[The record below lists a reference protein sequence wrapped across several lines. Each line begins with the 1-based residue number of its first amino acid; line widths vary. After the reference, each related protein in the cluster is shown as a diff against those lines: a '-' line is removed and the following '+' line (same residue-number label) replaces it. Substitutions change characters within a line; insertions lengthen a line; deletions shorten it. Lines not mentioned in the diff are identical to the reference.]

1 MSKIVSIH
9 SFRGGTGK
17 SNITANLAVTIT
29 GQGGKVAIIDTDIAS
44 PGIHVLFGLNE
55 DKIHKTLNDYLW
67 GNCAIEDAAYDVSAN
82 LGAGKDEATRMSGSI
97 YLIPSSIKTGHIT
110 RVLKEGYNIERLND
124 GLRELTRKLG
134 LDYLFIDTHPGLN
147 DETLLSIAL
156 SDILLVIL
164 RPDEQDYQGTGITVE
179 VARKLDVPKMLL
191 VVNKVLSDFDFGE
204 VKRRVEETYSCR
216 IAGVLPFSEDMIR
229 LGSAGIFCI
238 RYPDHPF
245 TATIRDIA
253 SKVR

>member
-29 GQGGKVAIIDTDIAS
+29 GQGRQVAIIDTDIAS
-44 PGIHVLFGLNE
+44 PGIHVLFGLDE

-67 GNCAIEDAAYDVSAN
+67 GNCGIEDTAYDVSAN
-82 LGAGKDEATRMSGSI
+82 LRTKEDEATPTSGSI

-124 GLRELTRKLG
+124 GLRELTKKLD

-191 VVNKVLSDFDFGE
+191 VVNKVLSEFDFSE
-204 VKRRVEETYSCR
+204 VKKKVEKTYSCEV
-216 IAGVLPFSEDMIR
+216 AGVLPLSEEMIR

-238 RYPDHPF
+238 GYPDHPF
-245 TATIRDIA
+245 TATIREIA
-253 SKVR
+253 SKVM

>member
-44 PGIHVLFGLNE
+44 PGIHVLFGLDEN
-55 DKIHKTLNDYLW
+55 KIHKTLNDYLW
-67 GNCAIEDAAYDVSAN
+67 GNCAIEEAAYDVSAI
-82 LGAGKDEATRMSGSI
+82 LRTGKGEATRMSGSI
-97 YLIPSSIKTGHIT
+97 YLIPSSIKIGHIT

-124 GLRELTRKLG
+124 GLRELTRKLD

-204 VKRRVEETYSCR
+204 VKRKVEKTYSCR